1 MLHQEYPPILL
12 HLSLGSTTST
22 SASAPVPLRQKL
34 EAKLL
39 AKIQRSTLESDI
51 DRYFNDPLAQI
62 PEDVADDPNWLF
74 DWWRRHK
81 DEYPRMAAAARDY
94 LAIPASE
101 VSCERLF
108 SAGRD
113 MIGLRRYSLHSNTI
127 QQLALLR
134 NSMRRGRQSMA
145 GEDIV

>member
-1 MLHQEYPPILL
+1 MLHQEYPLISSHLPLL
-12 HLSLGSTTST
+12 GLTTSIST
-22 SASAPVPLRQKL
+22 SIVVPLRQKL

-39 AKIQRSTLESDI
+39 AKIQRSTLLESDI

-81 DEYPRMAAAARDY
+81 DEYPRMAAATQDY

-113 MIGLRRYSLHSNTI
+113 IIGLRRFSLYSNT
-127 QQLALLR
+127 
-134 NSMRRGRQSMA
+134 M
-145 GEDIV
+145 